1 MAATLAN
8 SGLCPTTGK
17 KILGENAVR
26 DTLTLMHSCGMY
38 DKAGE
43 FSFAVSEGGG
53 WREGEEWRERGGGGR
68 ERECCAVRGRGR
80 DGGVSRCCYPSSGGS
95 PSQVRCVWGDHG
107 GGPQRDGDVSLQP
120 ARQPEWQQHEGPALL
135 QGGWG

>member
-53 WREGEEWRERGGGGR
+53 GGGR
-68 ERECCAVRGRGR
+68 EEGEGWRGGRGR

>member
-43 FSFAVSEGGG
+43 FSFAVSEGG
-53 WREGEEWRERGGGGR
+53 REGGGGR
-68 ERECCAVRGRGR
+68 GVEGERVRVLCCEREGWR
-80 DGGVSRCCYPSSGGS
+80 DVTLLLSLLRWVSQPSPVCLG
-95 PSQVRCVWGDHG
+95 
-107 GGPQRDGDVSLQP
+107 
-120 ARQPEWQQHEGPALL
+120 
-135 QGGWG
+135 